1 MIRRLFTSDKDPTYA
16 PPTNPSSERAPGSLY
31 ASDATDAST
40 FDQECVYMSC
50 EAFVRPS
57 IARFSFELVVV
68 NKDDTENP
76 QENGVPSSPSRQV
89 PSDIHFPIDK
99 AARFNNDGDRF
110 GWFDRSG
117 KRYHLDVDGE
127 AHSSILRRA
136 LSVALFQKMHSALPG
151 PNDHEEV
158 ETLLTN
164 PPELSL
170 DDLLVSRGE
179 LLRVNGELFKYNP
192 HKEHFES
199 IVERAILTI
208 SKATVREDGRRVYA
222 MIVFHPQTG
231 AEILQKEIS
240 NDLNAQFFSEHLSIA
255 WIMDS
260 HDETNEDGETREQI
274 CLSFSV
280 INEEQFVNLRR
291 QFRICEYEFNFNST
305 VEDLKLNEDDLDYIE
320 NAARDDVEPMEVDSD
335 YDTADEGESEEQR
348 RLVDSGGRASL
359 GHDDDGM
366 ENSQLAVASTIDR
379 TFVVRGNRMGVF
391 KTGGEGP
398 EFSTT
403 ISFKDP
409 KSEKSFTPSKV
420 LLNRMDQ
427 SMLLLDPSDDTRI
440 MRMDLERG
448 EVVDTWDGG
457 LTSNTPVKSL
467 HQPSKYS
474 SLTDQQD
481 FLGVNQNQLLRMDPR
496 TNEFIVQSKKYARGT
511 RARLECAATTGA
523 GYIAVAS
530 ENGDIRMFDQIG
542 KNAKTHLPGLGDPI
556 TGIDVTEDGFFI
568 LATTAKY
575 LLLIDTR
582 VKGQAKG
589 GFEKSMGKSKPVPRR
604 LTISNKD
611 IVEHRMGEINFTT
624 AHFNTGPSLERSIV
638 TSTGPF
644 IVFWNFRQVKLGRL
658 DKYIIKR
665 YTDKIVADNFKYN
678 DDDRIVV
685 TLPNDVSIA
694 KR

>member
-1 MIRRLFTSDKDPTYA
+1 MIRRLFTGDKEPAYA
-16 PPTNPSSERAPGSLY
+16 PPTNPSPERAPGSLFT
-31 ASDATDAST
+31 SDAADAST
-40 FDQECVYMSC
+40 HEQVCVYMSC
-50 EAFVRPS
+50 EVFVRPS
-57 IARFSFELVVV
+57 TARFSYELVIV
-68 NKDDTENP
+68 NTDDEGNP
-76 QENGVPSSPSRQV
+76 NGGSAATASPKQV
-89 PSDIHFPIDK
+89 NDMYFPIDK

-127 AHSSILRRA
+127 VHSSVLRRA
-136 LSVALFQKMHSALPG
+136 ISVALFQKIHSALPG
-151 PNDHEEV
+151 PDDREEV

-179 LLRVNGELFKYNP
+179 LLRVNGELFKYNRD
-192 HKEHFES
+192 KEIFES
-199 IVERAILTI
+199 IVESAILTI

-222 MIVFHPQTG
+222 MIIFHPQTG

-240 NDLNAQFFSEHLSIA
+240 NDLNSQFFSEHLSLA
-255 WIMDS
+255 WLMES
-260 HDETNEDGETREQI
+260 YEEGNEGSETPDNM

-280 INEEQFVNLRR
+280 INEEQFVKLRR
-291 QFRICEYEFNFNST
+291 QFRICECEFSFNAA
-305 VEDLKLNEDDLDYIE
+305 VEDLKLTDNDLQYIE
-320 NAARDDVEPMEVDSD
+320 DSARDDVDPMEVDSD
-335 YDTADEGESEEQR
+335 YDTADEGEPDEQR

-359 GHDDDGM
+359 GQDDDGM
-366 ENSQLAVASTIDR
+366 ENSQLALASTVDR

-391 KTGGEGP
+391 KTGEHGP
-398 EFSTT
+398 ELDTT
-403 ISFKDP
+403 VPFKDP
-409 KSEKSFTPSKV
+409 KSGKSFTPSKV

-427 SMLLLDPSDDTRI
+427 SMLLLDPSDDTKI

-457 LTSNTPVKSL
+457 LTSNTPVKTL

-481 FLGVNQNQLLRMDPR
+481 FLGVNRNQLLRMDPR
-496 TNEFIVQSKKYARGT
+496 TSEFIVQSKKYAAGT

-542 KNAKTHLPGLGDPI
+542 KNAKTHLPGLGDPV

-589 GFEKSMGKSKPVPRR
+589 GFEKSMGKNKPAPRR
-604 LTISNKD
+604 LKISNTD
-611 IVEHRMGEINFTT
+611 IVKHRMGEINFTT

-658 DKYIIKR
+658 DQYMIKR
-665 YTDKIVADNFKYN
+665 YTDKIVADDFKYN